1 MVISQIQGFE
11 RIMKLTCFSYFGCGF
26 KIKASVIHEY
36 VMNNQEH
43 VKIAYEHLRLSRKYS
58 KNLNNYQ
65 HALIINS
72 HYSNIKKKVRE
83 INYTCMQDLNGG
95 VKKTNSTLV
104 EVLWV
109 KWRRRIR
116 RGRVSFTQYLESQEE
131 QDMTRLTLLHQNSRG
146 EKR

>member
-1 MVISQIQGFE
+1 M
-11 RIMKLTCFSYFGCGF
+11 
-26 KIKASVIHEY
+26 
-36 VMNNQEH
+36 
-43 VKIAYEHLRLSRKYS
+43 
-58 KNLNNYQ
+58 
-65 HALIINS
+65 INS
-72 HYSNIKKKVRE
+72 HHSNIKKKVRE

-131 QDMTRLTLLHQNSRG
+131 QDMTRLTLLH
-146 EKR
+146 